1 MLSLKSGAPEIDIHR
16 FQTNGKFNTL
26 KTAQN
31 TWGVLKRKLVNTTA
45 TMNNTNAAEN
55 GEQPTTPSS
64 GSTAARESKTT
75 PRKTPTASRKRTSVV
90 GKNIKTEEDG
100 SAEIF
105 IADDEVAAN
114 GYAYGDAEDEGEEE
128 QASPKKKSKVV
139 TTPRKTKPAPA
150 AAGNTPKSGGSKT
163 KKGKGKK
170 AGDADEVIPPTENG
184 DELEGQGQ
192 GHEGGEVGVK
202 EEVLDDF

>member
-45 TMNNTNAAEN
+45 TTNNTDAAEN

-64 GSTAARESKTT
+64 GNTAAGKSKTT

-105 IADDEVAAN
+105 IADDEPAAN
-114 GYAYGDAEDEGEEE
+114 GYAHGDAEDEGEDE
-128 QASPKKKSKVV
+128 QASPKKKSKVA
-139 TTPRKTKPAPA
+139 TTPRKTKA
-150 AAGNTPKSGGSKT
+150 AAATTPQSGGNKA
-163 KKGKGKK
+163 KKGKKQAK
-170 AGDADEVIPPTENG
+170 NAGDSDEVVFPTKSG

-202 EEVLDDF
+202 EEVVDDF